1 MAEEPKKTVEVE
13 EKDPWDFDDPEIEAV
28 VVVEEDM
35 PAETEEVT
43 EDTSEDLPDE
53 IVDRARE
60 AGLTKDEL
68 ENMGSPDTAQFVL
81 DLLQQKTQQLEEEAR
96 NTTSKDG
103 DAVQEEP
110 SSEPGGDE
118 FDWIDKLDPD
128 DSVDSDA
135 IKALKVMK
143 AKLDEMS
150 GAVKSMTEQSRAAKA
165 DSYFVQL
172 DEQWSELFGDAK
184 EQSAKDKMNRQTVVD
199 EMESL
204 REGYRSR
211 KKRIPEESELFER
224 ALRSTFGEHEKN
236 FAQNEISDKI
246 KKREAQ
252 FLSRAQSRPT
262 KEILTGREKA
272 VSSVASRMRELG
284 LSNLDD
290 IGESFE

>member
-143 AKLDEMS
+143 AKLDERCQ
-150 GAVKSMTEQSRAAKA
+150 AR
-165 DSYFVQL
+165 
-172 DEQWSELFGDAK
+172 
-184 EQSAKDKMNRQTVVD
+184 
-199 EMESL
+199 
-204 REGYRSR
+204 
-211 KKRIPEESELFER
+211 
-224 ALRSTFGEHEKN
+224 
-236 FAQNEISDKI
+236 
-246 KKREAQ
+246 
-252 FLSRAQSRPT
+252 
-262 KEILTGREKA
+262 
-272 VSSVASRMRELG
+272 
-284 LSNLDD
+284 
-290 IGESFE
+290 

>member
-1 MAEEPKKTVEVE
+1 
-13 EKDPWDFDDPEIEAV
+13 
-28 VVVEEDM
+28 
-35 PAETEEVT
+35 
-43 EDTSEDLPDE
+43 
-53 IVDRARE
+53 
-60 AGLTKDEL
+60 
-68 ENMGSPDTAQFVL
+68 
-81 DLLQQKTQQLEEEAR
+81 
-96 NTTSKDG
+96 
-103 DAVQEEP
+103 
-110 SSEPGGDE
+110 
-118 FDWIDKLDPD
+118 
-128 DSVDSDA
+128 
-135 IKALKVMK
+135 
-143 AKLDEMS
+143 MS

-272 VSSVASRMRELG
+272 VSSVASRMRNLG
-284 LSNLDD
+284 
-290 IGESFE
+290 